1 MNPLSG
7 RVPEA
12 ISRIPRDGIRGGGVS
27 VRSNVDPN
35 NVPLAS
41 LVAQEENVDVN
52 FIKNNNF
59 NNNAYRNN
67 SGNNYRPYPSANG
80 NGYGNSYGNSYNNN
94 RSVPPGLET
103 MLKEFI
109 STQTAFNKSVE
120 EKLDKIDTIASRV
133 DRLASDV
140 NLLKLK
146 VMPNNDI
153 DNKITTTANAIQV
166 RINENIRLMAEL
178 RARWDREENEKLAKE
193 NNVAKVW
200 TITTTS
206 NANSSHVAAPPT
218 INGKIIG
225 VGNVSTPSAK
235 RTKLPEIAKTAETAC
250 DKTAEI
256 FSNLGNNDPIAVAHN
271 DLDFDD
277 CHISEVIKFLQ
288 KLAKSPNA
296 SAINLAF
303 TKHITNALIKAREEK
318 LKLETSI
325 PRKLEDG
332 WEPIIKM
339 KFNDFEC
346 NALCDLGAS
355 ISVMPKKIYDMLD
368 LPPLKNC
375 YLDVNLADNVKK
387 KPLGRIDNVR
397 ITVNNN
403 LVPVD
408 FVVLDIECNASCPIV
423 LGRPFLR
430 TVGAVIDMR
439 EDDGGSQKGKK
450 RGATGAQ
457 TRPARP
463 MAWPRHPVG
472 YSRLCGAENTREKR
486 ALRRAGIRRG
496 NSLPEGE
503 IDAIAIVIERDIIST
518 IIIIISTIY
527 TAITTAAPRH
537 RCNNSGI
544 SMNEVRK
551 KLFTISMSG
560 KAAHW
565 YKLLKNGDSIDWEDI
580 VPLFY
585 SKFYPP
591 SEIHKDRNRIY
602 NFWPHDG
609 ESIAQAWG
617 RLKSLMLKCP
627 IHELPGNVI
636 IDNFYARLSFQDKTL
651 LDTSCS
657 GSFTRNKEEF
667 KRDLLDRIQENTEGW
682 ENDKDRE
689 SGIIYDYKCIEA
701 FMDTDKFR
709 NMSATYGLDSQ
720 VVANLYKAFASHYE
734 LPKKNFDKYHE
745 PYKDK
750 VDSSVNKCV
759 VIETVDNVIP
769 EAYIEKTPFP
779 AKMKEYSVISS
790 AVNKSEK
797 KPKEPEEQIKIEP
810 AVAIVKD
817 LVTENVED
825 GHIIFCE
832 DASNIVS
839 HPNKPKQVSVPM
851 LSVRIGDHC
860 YYGLCDIGASVSAIP
875 YELYTEIMHEI
886 GSCELEDIDVVI
898 HLANRETISPIGIV
912 RDVEVLC
919 GKIKYPADFLV
930 LGSAASDHCPIIFGR
945 PFLNTCGAIIDCKK
959 EKILT
964 RFAGEPYEFNFSK
977 FTKTPYKADLPSND
991 FKMEQCASIVLVPN
1005 NPLQQHLENSESE
1018 AFRKERDELEEIF
1031 LRQPILKH
1039 DLPVEDLGTTPPPK
1053 EDPVFDLKPLPDN
1066 LKYAHIDDKKIY
1078 PVIISSKLSEIEEER
1093 LLEILKKHRGAI
1105 GYTLDDLKG
1114 ISPSICQHAINMEE
1128 DAKPVVEHQRRLIP
1142 KMKEV
1147 VRNEVLKLL
1156 EAGIIY
1162 PIADSRWV
1170 SPVHC
1175 VPKKGGMTVV
1185 PNDNDELI
1193 PQRIV
1198 VGYRMCIDFRKVNK
1212 VTKKDH
1218 YPLPFIDQMLERL
1231 SKNTHFCFLDG
1242 YSGFSQ
1248 IAVKAKDQ
1256 EKTTFTCPYGTYAY
1270 RRMPFGLCNAPATF
1284 QRCMSAIFH
1293 GFCESIVE
1301 VFMDDFSVYGNSFDN
1316 CLRNLDKVLQRC
1328 EETNLV
1334 LNWEKCHFMVNEGI
1348 VLGHKISERGIEV
1361 DRAKVEA
1368 IEKMPY
1374 PRDVKGIRSVLGHA
1388 GFYRRFIKDFSK
1400 ISKPLTNL
1408 LQKDVPFVFDDD
1420 CKEAFETLKKALTT
1434 APVVEPPDWNLPF
1447 EIMCDAS
1454 DFAVG
1459 AVLGQRVD
1467 KKLNVIHYASKT
1479 LDAAQRNYATTE
1491 KELLAVVFACDKF
1504 RPYIVDSKV
1513 TIHTDHAAIR
1523 YLMTKK
1529 DAKPRLIRWVLLL
1542 QEFDLHIIDRKG
1554 ADNPVA
1560 DNLSRLENIAYDP
1573 VPVNDSFPNE
1583 QLAVIKVSSRE
1594 SPWICFGSR
1603 SIMSSSGTQKDSFFE
1618 DVVNP
1623 YMNELKMHPKELLL
1637 VDGELQIK
1645 DVQGPKGEGSLE
1657 DRMEKLEQ
1665 EVFNYKKMA
1674 EREVDIFHKIV
1685 SELIDGHKKETAKL
1699 WDDIFSLHDTTNK
1712 LQAQLYDVHNQ
1723 NCEYE
1728 NRFKRISHA
1737 ASFRFPETKMSFVD
1751 GGPLP
1756 WKSDDGKDSP
1766 SSPKE

>member
-1 MNPLSG
+1 MEKKNAPAAVASEPVASEPVASAPVAAEPVAAEPVAAEPVAAEPVAAEPVAAERVASEGGASKRGSSVNWASLSADGPLHQIGECLLANEEYADTYSAMRQVCRNWRSGLPEPDVHLDEWIMLHHALPHVAEFTFLQLGTSRYVTIDLSEVHTRYYFVGFCRGVIVLAQKNPPHKIRLLNPLTKKYTMFEAQMPSIFLKSVAVIKSPTMVFVTAHYPSEIGWVDESTPTKDIDKDWENRFSIKNHCLRCITPFNGELYALAVDNLEHG
-7 RVPEA
+7 RIVCTNVQLQQRTSTVKMETLISFPELGHQKFYLVK
-12 ISRIPRDGIRGGGVS
+12 SDGDLLLVLLVS
-27 VRSNVDPN
+27 VALAGRPLVYRVDTQSRSLHPVSNIGSNAFFVNYIRCISVDTRVYPTLR
-35 NVPLAS
+35 PGCIYYTDLGYIREYSHDTKAW
-41 LVAQEENVDVN
+41 EEW
-52 FIKNNNF
+52 
-59 NNNAYRNN
+59 
-67 SGNNYRPYPSANG
+67 P
-80 NGYGNSYGNSYNNN
+80 
-94 RSVPPGLET
+94 E
-103 MLKEFI
+103 
-109 STQTAFNKSVE
+109 
-120 EKLDKIDTIASRV
+120 RV
-133 DRLASDV
+133 DR
-140 NLLKLK
+140 
-146 VMPNNDI
+146 
-153 DNKITTTANAIQV
+153 
-166 RINENIRLMAEL
+166 
-178 RARWDREENEKLAKE
+178 
-193 NNVAKVW
+193 
-200 TITTTS
+200 
-206 NANSSHVAAPPT
+206 
-218 INGKIIG
+218 IG
-225 VGNVSTPSAK
+225 N
-235 RTKLPEIAKTAETAC
+235 
-250 DKTAEI
+250 
-256 FSNLGNNDPIAVAHN
+256 
-271 DLDFDD
+271 
-277 CHISEVIKFLQ
+277 
-288 KLAKSPNA
+288 
-296 SAINLAF
+296 
-303 TKHITNALIKAREEK
+303 
-318 LKLETSI
+318 
-325 PRKLEDG
+325 
-332 WEPIIKM
+332 
-339 KFNDFEC
+339 
-346 NALCDLGAS
+346 
-355 ISVMPKKIYDMLD
+355 Y
-368 LPPLKNC
+368 
-375 YLDVNLADNVKK
+375 
-387 KPLGRIDNVR
+387 
-397 ITVNNN
+397 
-403 LVPVD
+403 
-408 FVVLDIECNASCPIV
+408 
-423 LGRPFLR
+423 
-430 TVGAVIDMR
+430 
-439 EDDGGSQKGKK
+439 
-450 RGATGAQ
+450 
-457 TRPARP
+457 
-463 MAWPRHPVG
+463 
-472 YSRLCGAENTREKR
+472 
-486 ALRRAGIRRG
+486 
-496 NSLPEGE
+496 
-503 IDAIAIVIERDIIST
+503 
-518 IIIIISTIY
+518 
-527 TAITTAAPRH
+527 
-537 RCNNSGI
+537 GI

-551 KLFTISMSG
+551 KLFTISLSG

-851 LSVRIGDHC
+851 LFVRIGDHC

-1218 YPLPFIDQMLERL
+1218 YPLPFIDQMLER
-1231 SKNTHFCFLDG
+1231 
-1242 YSGFSQ
+1242 
-1248 IAVKAKDQ
+1248 
-1256 EKTTFTCPYGTYAY
+1256 
-1270 RRMPFGLCNAPATF
+1270 
-1284 QRCMSAIFH
+1284 CMSAIFH

-1374 PRDVKGIRSVLGHA
+1374 PRDVKGIRSVLGHV

-1467 KKLNVIHYASKT
+1467 KKLN
-1479 LDAAQRNYATTE
+1479 
-1491 KELLAVVFACDKF
+1491 F

-1583 QLAVIKVSSRE
+1583 QLAVIKMTEGARRGRRGEPLWAQTTGRRGPWPGRATLWCGGPTAPFASFSSRTP
-1594 SPWICFGSR
+1594 SSR
-1603 SIMSSSGTQKDSFFE
+1603 KPKPQRGPHEGLQPLGAENTE
-1618 DVVNP
+1618 R
-1623 YMNELKMHPKELLL
+1623 KELSGGQESA
-1637 VDGELQIK
+1637 GEIPSREI
-1645 DVQGPKGEGSLE
+1645 DAIAIVI
-1657 DRMEKLEQ
+1657 
-1665 EVFNYKKMA
+1665 
-1674 EREVDIFHKIV
+1674 ERDII
-1685 SELIDGHKKETAKL
+1685 SIIIIIISTIYTA
-1699 WDDIFSLHDTTNK
+1699 ITT
-1712 LQAQLYDVHNQ
+1712 
-1723 NCEYE
+1723 
-1728 NRFKRISHA
+1728 A
-1737 ASFRFPETKMSFVD
+1737 APRHRCNNL
-1751 GGPLP
+1751 G
-1756 WKSDDGKDSP
+1756 
-1766 SSPKE
+1766 